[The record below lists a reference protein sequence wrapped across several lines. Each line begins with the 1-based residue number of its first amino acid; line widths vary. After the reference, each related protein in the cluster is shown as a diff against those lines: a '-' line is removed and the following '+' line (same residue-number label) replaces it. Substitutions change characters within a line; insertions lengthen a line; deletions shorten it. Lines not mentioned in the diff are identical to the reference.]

1 MFAIIDTE
9 TTGGNPA
16 KDRIMEIAV
25 ILHDGERIVEEF
37 SSLLNP
43 GTPIAP
49 FIVSLTGI
57 TNEMVQDAPTFE
69 QIAQTVERLTDKSIF
84 VAHNA
89 RFDYSVV
96 RREFKRMGVRFQRKQ
111 LCTVTLSQKLLPGK
125 QSYSLG
131 KLCREIGIQVEKR
144 HRALG
149 DARATALLFEKL
161 LGGDKEHIINNVF
174 TDDLEGADMPPH
186 LSRETVD
193 DLPEETGVYYFL
205 DDALKILFAGKSRN
219 IRKRVID
226 HVLKESHEPYF
237 ARMKDKIYDVQYEI
251 TGSEL
256 VAQLMEFEEIER
268 HAPPFNFTRRK
279 KQYNYGIYHFK
290 DAEGLINLG
299 VQKIQRDTAPLIETF
314 TYNTAQK
321 IIRKLIPKYELDPR
335 LCGMGNG
342 EDIPNIAPLLYN
354 SKVQR
359 LLNKYLFEHPNFFI
373 IGEGRAHHEQ
383 SVVWV
388 EENRYRGFG
397 YFEPEHIENDIQSL
411 KDAVKVTKS
420 NPDAARLIKNWM
432 KKKTKDEVIRY

>member
-9 TTGGNPA
+9 TTGGNPV

-25 ILHDGERIVEEF
+25 ILHDGERVVEEF
-37 SSLLNP
+37 ATLLNP

-57 TNEMVQDAPTFE
+57 TNEMVQDAPTFD
-69 QIAQTVERLTDKSIF
+69 QIADTVERLTGKSIF

-111 LCTVTLSQKLLPGK
+111 ICTVNLSQKLLPGK

-149 DARATALLFEKL
+149 DARATALLFERL
-161 LGGDKEHIINNVF
+161 LGRDKEQIISSVF
-174 TDDLEGADMPPH
+174 TDELEGADIPPN
-186 LSRETVD
+186 LSSETVD

-205 DDALKILFAGKSRN
+205 DDKMKILFVGKSRN

-226 HVLKESHEPYF
+226 HILKEANEPYF
-237 ARMKDKIYDVQYEI
+237 ARMKNKIYDVQYEI

-256 VAQLMEFEEIER
+256 IAQLMEFDEIDK

-279 KQYNYGIYHFK
+279 KQYNYGIYSFT
-290 DAEGLINLG
+290 DADGLLNLG
-299 VQKIQRDTAPLIETF
+299 IDKLHRDESPLIETIS
-314 TYNTAQK
+314 YNTALK
-321 IIRKLIPKYELDPR
+321 ILKKLVPKYELDPR
-335 LCGMGNG
+335 LCGLGNG
-342 EDIPNIAPLLYN
+342 DETPAISPLLYN

-359 LLNKYLFEHPNFFI
+359 LLYRYQHEHPNFFI

-388 EENRYRGFG
+388 EKNSYKGFG

-411 KDAVKVTKS
+411 MDAVKPSK
-420 NPDAARLIKNWM
+420 NNADACRLIKNWM
-432 KKKTKDEVIRY
+432 KKKMKDEVIKY